1 MKRNIF
7 ILSGIIF
14 LILGTIGIV
23 IPLLPTTPFYL
34 LSAYFFGKSSE
45 KYYNFLIN
53 NRVFGKYIKDYYEKK
68 GITLKNK
75 VNGIIFLFFGISY
88 SIYKTQNIHI
98 EIFLCIIFLCV
109 SFHILKQPTLK

>member
-1 MKRNIF
+1 VKKNFF
-7 ILSGIIF
+7 ILFGIIF

-45 KYYNFLIN
+45 KYYKFLMN

-75 VNGIIFLFFGISY
+75 VNTIIFLSLGIGW
-88 SIYKTQNIHI
+88 SIYKTQNTHM
-98 EIFLCIIFLCV
+98 EIFLGVIFICV
-109 SFHILKQPTLK
+109 SFHILKQLTLK

>member
-1 MKRNIF
+1 MKKNFF
-7 ILSGIIF
+7 ILFGIIF

-45 KYYNFLIN
+45 KYYKFLMN

-75 VNGIIFLFFGISY
+75 VNSIIFLSLGIGW
-88 SIYKTQNIHI
+88 SIYKTQNTHM
-98 EIFLCIIFLCV
+98 EIFLGVIFICV

>member
-1 MKRNIF
+1 MKKNFF

-34 LSAYFFGKSSE
+34 LSAYCFGKSSE
-45 KYYNFLIN
+45 KYYKFLMN

-75 VNGIIFLFFGISY
+75 VNSIIFLSLGISW
-88 SIYKTQNIHI
+88 SIYKIQNIHM
-98 EIFLCIIFLCV
+98 EIFLGVVFICV
-109 SFHILKQPTLK
+109 CVHILKQPTLK

>member
-1 MKRNIF
+1 MKKKFF
-7 ILSGIIF
+7 ILFGIIF

-45 KYYNFLIN
+45 KYYKFLMN
-53 NRVFGKYIKDYYEKK
+53 NRVFGKYIKDYYEQK

-75 VNGIIFLFFGISY
+75 VNSIIFLSLGIGW
-88 SIYKTQNIHI
+88 SIYKTQNTHM
-98 EIFLCIIFLCV
+98 EIFLGVIFICV

>member
-1 MKRNIF
+1 MKKIFF
-7 ILSGIIF
+7 ILFGIIF

-45 KYYNFLIN
+45 KYYKFLMN
-53 NRVFGKYIKDYYEKK
+53 NKVFGKYIKDYYEKK

-75 VNGIIFLFFGISY
+75 VNTIIFLSLGIGW
-88 SIYKTQNIHI
+88 SIYKTQNTHM
-98 EIFLCIIFLCV
+98 EIFLGVIFICV